1 MTISEKI
8 GKKKAKTISEKIEE
22 KKAKIAAAQERI
34 GKEQDKISKY
44 RRELDTLESL
54 EVKAML
60 KEIDMPLDQVVVKR
74 FLSTKRA
81 FLVKAERVAAAL

>member
-8 GKKKAKTISEKIEE
+8 GKKRAKTIPEKIEE

-60 KEIDMPLDQVVVKR
+60 KEIDMPLDQVKE
-74 FLSTKRA
+74 LLKNMKSTPMQTPGSA
-81 FLVKAERVAAAL
+81 NE

>member
-8 GKKKAKTISEKIEE
+8 GKKKAKTIPEKIEE

-34 GKEQDKISKY
+34 AKEQDKISKY

-60 KEIDMPLDQVVVKR
+60 KEIDMPLDQVKE
-74 FLSTKRA
+74 LLKNMKSTPMQTPGSA
-81 FLVKAERVAAAL
+81 NE